1 MDCPACKTSACRI
14 AMRRNA
20 VPVLSNRLYD
30 TAAQARLAPVG
41 QLSICVCLHCG
52 FVFNAAF
59 DPSLIVYDE
68 SYENDQANSTIFTE
82 HMAEMARRVHAIH
95 QPAHSLAVVEIG
107 CGQGRFLQLLVEQD
121 ARSPTTAL
129 GYDPAWRGQQPPP
142 GTRIERRFFD
152 AGAFDGSMPSPDIVV
167 SRHVIEHIPDP
178 VGFLTGLRETLRP
191 GWPGRLCL
199 ETPCLEWIVEHA
211 ATHDFVYEH
220 CNYFTEP
227 GLRGIMIR
235 AGWRV
240 EKLEQVFS
248 GQYFW
253 LEATVATRGEPMAAA
268 NASQLLDSL
277 MQMDG
282 RTQEVWRC
290 RLADLR
296 NQGEIAVWGAGA
308 KGINFLDVIDP
319 TRTLVSCLIDI
330 NPRKQDRFTPLSAR
344 PVLAPQ
350 IAVAGT
356 LRTVIV
362 MNPNYRDEIAALLAS
377 LHWSGRLIDA

>member
-14 AMRRNA
+14 AMQRTA

-30 TAAQARLAPVG
+30 TAAQARLAPAG
-41 QLSICVCLHCG
+41 QLSICVCLDCG
-52 FVFNAAF
+52 FVFNQAF

-68 SYENDQANSTIFTE
+68 SYENDQANSAIFAE

-95 QPAHSLAVVEIG
+95 RPARPLAMVEIG

-121 ARSPTTAL
+121 TSGLTTVL
-129 GYDPAWRGQQPPP
+129 GYDPAWRGKQPPP
-142 GTRIERRFFD
+142 GTQIEQRFFD
-152 AGAFDGSMPSPDIVV
+152 VDAFDGSMPSPDIVV

-178 VGFLTGLRETLRP
+178 VGFLNGLRETLRP

-220 CNYFTEP
+220 CNYFTER
-227 GLRGIMIR
+227 GLLGIMIR

-240 EKLEQVFS
+240 EKLERVFF

-253 LEATVATRGEPMAAA
+253 LEATVAPTGEPTAAGD
-268 NASQLLDSL
+268 ASQLLDSL

-282 RTQEVWRC
+282 RVQEAWRC
-290 RLADLR
+290 RLAGF
-296 NQGEIAVWGAGA
+296 QGEGDIAVWGAGA
-308 KGINFLDVIDP
+308 KGINFLDTIDP
-319 TRTLVSCLIDI
+319 DRTLVGCLIDI
-330 NPRKQDRFTPLSAR
+330 NPRKQGRFTPLSAR
-344 PVLAPQ
+344 PVLDPR
-350 IAVAGT
+350 IAVAGN
-356 LRTVIV
+356 LRTIIV
-362 MNPNYRDEIAALLAS
+362 MNPNYRDEIAALLVS
-377 LHWSGRLIDA
+377 LNWSGRLIDA